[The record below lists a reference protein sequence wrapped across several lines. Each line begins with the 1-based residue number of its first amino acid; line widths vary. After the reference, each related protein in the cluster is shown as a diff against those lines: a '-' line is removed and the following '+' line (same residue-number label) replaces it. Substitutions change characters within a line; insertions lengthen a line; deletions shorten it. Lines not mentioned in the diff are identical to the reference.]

1 MTQRN
6 NKFINSLMEEL
17 TPLMKQ
23 YNEIKKEFSDSI
35 LLFRLG
41 DFYEMFGEDAIKA
54 SKILNIALTTRDRGK
69 ENPVPMCGVPYHSVD
84 IYISRLLRAG
94 FKVAVCEQMEEPGLS
109 RGPVR
114 REVTKILTPG
124 TAVEIEDLPS
134 EFLKISSIMIGGNKI
149 AFSYLDLQTWEAKC
163 SELDF
168 DSKIKLEDLI
178 AQINPREII
187 VPKSQKEEIS
197 KILYSEN
204 GFSLTELE
212 DSYFDPYKGEINLKN
227 HLGVAGLDGI
237 GLSGKP
243 LLIATLSALLQYLKE
258 LRRDNLS
265 FIRRISLHTYT
276 DFMILDSVCIRNLEL
291 IKNIRDGSKEGS
303 LYGVLD
309 ITRTSLG
316 SRMLK
321 EWILHPL
328 LSKEMIEKRLDSV
341 EEFLSNHSRRRELRK
356 ILDEISDLERLL
368 SKLVL
373 NVANPRDLMALKNSI
388 SPLPSIKNL
397 LKDFN
402 SELIKEK
409 IDSWDSLEDVK
420 EKIEKAIVE
429 DPPSIITEGGIIKEG
444 FDASVDELRKLSR
457 EGKEFIAR
465 LEKKERERT
474 GISSL
479 KIKYNKVFGYSIE
492 VTKPNLHLVPQ
503 DYIRKQTLVNAER
516 FITMELKEWE
526 EKILTAEERSK
537 ELEYE
542 LFLKI
547 REEVGKERERIQ
559 KMAKVIAELD
569 CLSTLAEVA
578 YLRKYSKP
586 KVHDGEKISIVEGRH
601 PVIEALRK
609 EEPFIPNDAEI
620 DCDENQILIITGP
633 NMGGK
638 STYLRQIALIVIM
651 AQMGSFV
658 PAKSAE
664 IGIVDRIFTR
674 IGASDYLIAG
684 QSTFLVEMHES
695 ASILH
700 NATRKSL
707 VLLDEIGRGTS
718 TFDGISIA
726 WAVIEFI
733 HEKLLC
739 RTLFATHYHELTEL
753 TQTLK
758 RAKNFHVFVK
768 ETKDEVIFLRKIK
781 EGPSD
786 RSFGIQVAKLAGL
799 PREVISRAKEIL
811 LDLERKEREELSRR
825 RSTRFRR
832 EIEPNQ
838 LPLFPEM
845 NIEDKFKK
853 IKERIESIDINNLT
867 PLQALL
873 FLSELKEE
881 IKKD

>member
-1 MTQRN
+1 
-6 NKFINSLMEEL
+6 
-17 TPLMKQ
+17 MKQ
-23 YNEIKKEFSDSI
+23 YNEIKKDFPDSI

-84 IYISRLLRAG
+84 IYISRLLKAG
-94 FKVAVCEQMEEPGLS
+94 FKVAICEQMEEPGLS

-124 TAVEIEDLPS
+124 TAIEIEDVPS
-134 EFLKISSIMIGGNKI
+134 EFLKISSIIKGGNRI
-149 AFSYLDLQTWEAKC
+149 AFSYIDLQTWEAKC
-163 SELDF
+163 SELDL

-178 AQINPREII
+178 AQINPKEII
-187 VPKSQKEEIS
+187 VPKSQAEEIS
-197 KILYSEN
+197 KTLYLED

-212 DSYFDPYKGEINLKN
+212 DTYFDPFKGEINLKN
-227 HLGVAGLDGI
+227 HLGVTSLYGI

-243 LLIATLSALLQYLKE
+243 LLISNLSALLQYLKE
-258 LRRDNLS
+258 LRRDDLS
-265 FIRRISLHTYT
+265 FLRRISLHSYT

-303 LYGVLD
+303 LYGILD

-328 LSKEMIEKRLDSV
+328 LLKEEIEKRLDAV
-341 EEFLSNHSRRRELRK
+341 EEFLSNHSKRRELGK
-356 ILDEISDLERLL
+356 IFDGISDLERLL

-373 NVANPRDLMALKNSI
+373 NVANPRDIVALKNSI
-388 SPLPSIKNL
+388 APFPSIKNL
-397 LKDFN
+397 LADFK
-402 SELIKEK
+402 SELVKEK
-409 IDSWDSLEDVK
+409 IFSWDSLEDVK
-420 EKIEKAIVE
+420 EKIERAIVE
-429 DPPSIITEGGIIKEG
+429 DPPSVITEGGIIKEG
-444 FDASVDELRKLSR
+444 FDPSIDELRKLSR

-474 GISSL
+474 GINSL

-526 EKILTAEERSK
+526 EKILSAEERSK

-547 REEVGKERERIQ
+547 REEIARERERIQ
-559 KMAKVIAELD
+559 RTAKIIAELD

-586 KVHDGEKISIVEGRH
+586 KIHEGEKILIIEGRH

-651 AQMGSFV
+651 AQIGSFV

-674 IGASDYLIAG
+674 IGATDYLIAG

-695 ASILH
+695 SSILH

-726 WAVIEFI
+726 WAVIEYV
-733 HEKLLC
+733 HEKLFC

-758 RAKNFHVFVK
+758 RAKNFHVSVK

-786 RSFGIQVAKLAGL
+786 RSFGIQVAKLAGI
-799 PREVISRAKEIL
+799 PREVIFRAKDIL
-811 LDLERKEREELSRR
+811 LDLERKEREEISKK

-832 EIEPNQ
+832 ETDPNQ
-838 LPLFPEM
+838 IPLFPELRQ
-845 NIEDKFKK
+845 EEK
-853 IKERIESIDINNLT
+853 IKKLKEKLSSIDINKIT

-873 FLSELKEE
+873 ILNELKDELE
-881 IKKD
+881 RE

>member
-1 MTQRN
+1 MR
-6 NKFINSLMEEL
+6 
-17 TPLMKQ
+17 Q
-23 YNEIKKEFSDSI
+23 YNEIKKDFPDSI

-84 IYISRLLRAG
+84 IYISRLLKAG

-124 TAVEIEDLPS
+124 TAVEIEDVPS
-134 EFLKISSIMIGGNKI
+134 EFLKISSIMMGGDKI
-149 AFSYLDLQTWEAKC
+149 ALSYVDLQSWEAKC
-163 SELDF
+163 SEIELE
-168 DSKIKLEDLI
+168 SKLRLEDLI
-178 AQINPREII
+178 AQINPKEII
-187 VPKSQKEEIS
+187 VPRSQAEGIS
-197 KILYSEN
+197 KILYMED
-204 GFSLTELE
+204 GFSITELE
-212 DSYFDPYKGEINLKN
+212 DSYFDPFKGEIYIKN
-227 HLGVAGLDGI
+227 HLGVASLDGI

-258 LRRDNLS
+258 LRRDDLS
-265 FIRRISLHTYT
+265 FLRRISLQSYT

-291 IKNIRDGSKEGS
+291 LKNIRDGGKEGS

-321 EWILHPL
+321 EWIIHPL
-328 LSKEMIEKRLDSV
+328 LSKDEIERRLDAV
-341 EEFLSNHSRRRELRK
+341 EEFLSNHSKRRELRK
-356 ILDEISDLERLL
+356 ILDGISDLERLL
-368 SKLVL
+368 SKLIL
-373 NVANPRDLMALKNSI
+373 HVANPRDLIALKNSI
-388 SPLPSIKNL
+388 SPFPLIKNL
-397 LKDFN
+397 LLDFK

-409 IDSWDSLEDVK
+409 IYNWDSLEDVK
-420 EKIEKAIVE
+420 EKIERAIVE
-429 DPPSIITEGGIIKEG
+429 DPPSVITEGGIIKEG
-444 FDASVDELRKLSR
+444 FDPSIDELKKLSR

-516 FITMELKEWE
+516 FITLELKEWE
-526 EKILTAEERSK
+526 EKILSAEERSK

-542 LFLKI
+542 LFLRI
-547 REEVGKERERIQ
+547 REEIGRERERIQ
-559 KMAKVIAELD
+559 KMAKIIAELD

-578 YLRKYSKP
+578 YLRKYSRP
-586 KVHDGEKISIVEGRH
+586 RIHGGEKISITEGRH
-601 PVIEALRK
+601 PVIEALRT

-664 IGIVDRIFTR
+664 IGVVDRIFTR
-674 IGASDYLIAG
+674 IGATDYLIGG
-684 QSTFLVEMHES
+684 QSTFLVEMHET

-733 HEKLLC
+733 HEKLFC

-758 RAKNFHVFVK
+758 RAKNLHVSVK

-786 RSFGIQVAKLAGL
+786 RSFGIQVAKLAGI
-799 PREVISRAKEIL
+799 PGEVISRAKEII
-811 LDLERKEREELSRR
+811 LDLERKEREEITRR
-825 RSTRFRR
+825 RSTRFRK

-838 LPLFPEM
+838 IPLFPEL
-845 NIEDKFKK
+845 NGEERFKK
-853 IKERIESIDINNLT
+853 IKEKIDSIDINNLT

-873 FLSELKEE
+873 ILAELKEE
-881 IKKD
+881 IKKE